1 MRSSSSPV
9 TFWKCNTG
17 IGGASSTTN
26 EDLRRSLE
34 RVRLVRSLTFRGMA
48 GDMGECSTITE
59 GCSQSLRFAQGD
71 NRGKQHKGPS
81 VDAACG
87 TTGERSR
94 LARARQEGTALSC

>member
-1 MRSSSSPV
+1 MLTSSSPV

-34 RVRLVRSLTFRGMA
+34 RVSLVRSLTFRGMA

-59 GCSQSLRFAQGD
+59 GCSQPLRFAQGD
-71 NRGKQHKGPS
+71 NAGHTKSKKVQSTVKLFSILKQIAIPIQP
-81 VDAACG
+81 D
-87 TTGERSR
+87 
-94 LARARQEGTALSC
+94 RQR